1 MSAREDWE
9 AAGGATPA
17 SSSADWQGFVLAH
30 GRGARARDIAAV
42 LGREEAEINRVRS
55 TGACVRGGP
64 VRSFS
69 ELFALWHGRPPEDG
83 DWPVPVLGP
92 AGSYEWQVPELALLA
107 TQVGQVGVRE
117 LAVLLTERLRALTGD
132 PKASR
137 TPSAVQ
143 SRIALLGLQAR
154 DVVGGLT
161 VAEAGR
167 EVGSRTIVQ
176 EAVRHGHLKTRR
188 VGSVLLIAHAD
199 WAAWKSRRTAPPE
212 GYVRLASL
220 KPIICPGTDKLAEY
234 ANMGYVPT
242 AVRCFP
248 MHGGV
253 PSSSRGTWFISP
265 EVAEQL
271 LADRRAGRPLP
282 WYGKPTSSNLK
293 QTFRLLQQRMHPASC
308 RECRQIW
315 GRAGAPATYEDY
327 ARRYPPLDHGAK
339 RHLTRLW
346 TPGLSVADT
355 ARHCNT
361 TAATVKRA
369 IDNGVLAAQLVDG
382 KPFVTRTDATRWRA
396 RRCPSGDGAKSWI
409 ALDTAARCYLFTMK
423 ELKALIAARRLRSK
437 VGTDGSM
444 RGKLYLLRQQCSEI
458 RAREGFELPD
468 AAARAGVSVARLREL
483 LAGAQWRQD
492 GDRVPLE
499 TLKTVIKRL
508 QSTTGMS
515 IAEAAAEL
523 GVEAAWV
530 SERVEDGTI
539 RLTRDKWGSQEPRVT
554 PPMMQRLRGALRQPD
569 GQRIDQSGWYG
580 VGEASADA
588 GVSAATLAKWAEA
601 GEVERREFNGRWRY
615 RRESLR
621 PRAARYWATCR
632 FKRAFRPAWF
642 CPES

>member
-1 MSAREDWE
+1 MSARETRE
-9 AAGGATPA
+9 AAGAAEQAPTA
-17 SSSADWQGFVLAH
+17 ADWQAFVLAH
-30 GRGARARDIAAV
+30 GRGAQARDIAAV
-42 LGREEAEINRVRS
+42 LGRQETEIKRVRN
-55 TGACVRGGP
+55 TGACARGGP
-64 VRSFS
+64 VRSFG

-83 DWPVPVLGP
+83 DWPIPEPGP

-117 LAVLLTERLRALTGD
+117 LAMLLTERLRALTGD
-132 PKASR
+132 PTACR

-143 SRIALLGLQAR
+143 SRIALLGLQTR

-167 EVGSRTIVQ
+167 ELGSRTIVQ
-176 EAVRHGHLKTRR
+176 EAVRNGALKTRR
-188 VGSVLLIAHAD
+188 VGSVLLIPRAD

-248 MHGGV
+248 MQGGV

-282 WYGKPTSSNLK
+282 WYGKPTSSNLR
-293 QTFRLLQQRMHPASC
+293 QTFRLLQERMHPANC
-308 RECRQIW
+308 PECRKIW
-315 GRAGAPATYEDY
+315 GQAGAPKTYDDY
-327 ARRYPPLDHGAK
+327 VRRYPPLEHGAK
-339 RHLTRLW
+339 RHLTRPW

-361 TAATVKRA
+361 TAAMVRRA
-369 IDNGVLAAQLVDG
+369 IENGVLAVQLVDG
-382 KPFVTRTDATRWRA
+382 KQFVTRTDATRWRA
-396 RRCPSGDGAKSWI
+396 RRCPSGEGAKSWI
-409 ALDTAARCYLFTMK
+409 ALETAERCYLFTRK
-423 ELKALIAARRLRSK
+423 ELKALIAARRLRWK
-437 VGTDGSM
+437 VGADGSM
-444 RGKLYLLRQQCSEI
+444 RGKVYVLRQQCSEL
-458 RAREGFELPD
+458 RARAGFELPD
-468 AAARAGVSVARLREL
+468 AAARAGISVARLREL
-483 LAGAQWRQD
+483 LAGAHWRQA
-492 GDRVPLE
+492 GERVPLE

-508 QSTTGMS
+508 HSSTGLS

-523 GVEAAWV
+523 GVEVGWV
-530 SERVEDGTI
+530 SARVEDGTI

-554 PPMMQRLRGALRQPD
+554 PPMMQRLRGALGQPAA
-569 GQRIDQSGWYG
+569 QPLDQSGWYG
-580 VGEASADA
+580 MGEATADA
-588 GVSAATLAKWAEA
+588 GVSPATLVKWAEA
-601 GEVERREFNGRWRY
+601 GEVERREVNGRWRY

-621 PRAARYWATCR
+621 ARAERYWATCR
-632 FKRAFRPAWF
+632 FKRAPRPAWLV
-642 CPES
+642 ED